1 MHLHN
6 EKDYVSAFNEKTGRY
21 VRIGK
26 DKDGKACYADAF
38 MGVFPELLDV
48 GIMGHC
54 KHGKSG
60 LCLKAGVQC
69 YQSGSEI
76 YKPNMRLEDF
86 RSIARQCS
94 GRTYQFALGGRGDPD
109 QHEYFEEI
117 LKICRENDIVPNFTT
132 SGLGMTDKTARLCK
146 EYCGA
151 VAVSWYRSEY
161 TLKAVDMLLRAGVKT
176 NIHYVISRSTIKE
189 ALLRLKDQSTELCSG
204 FPEGINAVIFLL
216 HKPRGLG
223 TKNEMITIDNEDFSA
238 FLQCIDKENF
248 PYKIGFDSCSVP
260 ALLSLAGTLPE
271 FLDTCEAARWSAY
284 ISAEMKMLPCSFCRD
299 DEGYTV
305 DLRKNTI
312 EQAWHSGEFD
322 RLRKKLRSACPDCP
336 NAGRRSYCK
345 GGCPLMPEIVI
356 CRERMK
362 TNENTN

>member
-1 MHLHN
+1 MQLHN
-6 EKDYVSAFNEKTGRY
+6 EKNYVSAFNEKTGRY

-26 DKDGKACYADAF
+26 DENGRACYSDAF

-54 KHGKSG
+54 RHGKSG

-76 YKPNMRLEDF
+76 HEPNMSLEDF
-86 RSIARQCS
+86 RSIAQQCR

-109 QHEYFEEI
+109 QHEHFEEI
-117 LKICRENDIVPNFTT
+117 LKICRENGIVPNFTT
-132 SGLGMTDKTARLCK
+132 SGFGMTEEIAKLCK
-146 EYCGA
+146 KYCGA
-151 VAVSWYRSEY
+151 AAVSWYRSDY
-161 TLKAVDMLLRAGVKT
+161 TLKAIDTLLGAGVKT
-176 NIHYVISRSTIKE
+176 NIHYVLSKSTVDE
-189 ALLRLKDQSTELCSG
+189 ALLRLQNKSESLGSG

-223 TKNEMITIDNEDFSA
+223 TREEIITNDNEA
-238 FLQCIDKENF
+238 FQALLKCIDKEKF

-284 ISAEMKMLPCSFCRD
+284 ISADMKMLPCSFCAE
-299 DEGYTV
+299 DEGHTV
-305 DLRKNTI
+305 SLRENTI
-312 EQAWHSGEFD
+312 EQAWHSGEFEKIRD
-322 RLRKKLRSACPDCP
+322 KMRSACPECP
-336 NAGRRSYCK
+336 NPGRRNYCK

-356 CRERMK
+356 CRDRVK
-362 TNENTN
+362 ANENKN

>member
-1 MHLHN
+1 MQLHN

-26 DKDGKACYADAF
+26 DENGKPNFSDAF

-60 LCLKAGVQC
+60 LCMKAGVQC

-76 YKPNMRLEDF
+76 FKLNMSLDDF
-86 RSIARQCS
+86 RNIAEQCR

-109 QHEYFEEI
+109 QHEHFEEI
-117 LKICRENDIVPNFTT
+117 LKICRENSIVPNFTT
-132 SGLGMTDKTARLCK
+132 SGLGMTDELAAICK
-146 EYCGA
+146 KYCGA
-151 VAVSWYRSEY
+151 VAVSWYRSDY
-161 TLKAVDMLLRAGVKT
+161 TLRAVEMLLRTGVKT
-176 NIHYVISRSTIKE
+176 NIHYVISKSTVKE
-189 ALLRLKDQSTELCSG
+189 ALLRLKNQCTELCSG
-204 FPEGINAVIFLL
+204 FPRGINAVIFLL

-223 TKNEMITIDNEDFSA
+223 TKNEMITMDNENFSA
-238 FLQCIDKENF
+238 FLQCIDNKEF
-248 PYKIGFDSCSVP
+248 PYKIGFDSCTVP
-260 ALLSLAGTLPE
+260 ALITLDNTVSE
-271 FLDTCEAARWSAY
+271 SLDTCEAARWSAY
-284 ISAEMKMLPCSFCRD
+284 ISADMKMLPCSFCRE

-312 EQAWHSGEFD
+312 EQAWHSGEFEKI
-322 RLRKKLRSACPDCP
+322 RERMRSACPECH
-336 NAGRRSYCK
+336 YWHLCM

-356 CRERMK
+356 CREK
-362 TNENTN
+362 VKKNEDQN

>member
-1 MHLHN
+1 MQLHN

-26 DKDGKACYADAF
+26 DENGKAVDSDPF

-76 YKPNMRLEDF
+76 YKPNMSLEDF
-86 RSIARQCS
+86 RCIAEQCR

-109 QHEYFEEI
+109 QHEHFEEI
-117 LKICRENDIVPNFTT
+117 LKICRENGIVPNFTT
-132 SGLGMTDKTARLCK
+132 SGLGMTDDIARLCK
-146 EYCGA
+146 KYCGA
-151 VAVSWYRSEY
+151 VAVSWYRSDY
-161 TLKAVDMLLRAGVKT
+161 THRAIDMLLRAGVKT
-176 NIHYVISRSTIKE
+176 NIHYVISRSTVNE
-189 ALLRLKDQSTELCSG
+189 ALLRLQKKYRQFGNG
-204 FPEGINAVIFLL
+204 FPDGINAIIFLL

-223 TKNEMITIDNEDFSA
+223 TRGEMITSDNKDFSA
-238 FLQCIDKENF
+238 FLQYIDNYTF
-248 PYKIGFDSCSVP
+248 PYKIGFDSCTVP
-260 ALLSLAGTLPE
+260 ALIGLNNTFSE
-271 FLDTCEAARWSAY
+271 SLDTCEAARWSAY
-284 ISAEMKMLPCSFCRD
+284 ISADMKMLPCSFCTE

-305 DLRKNTI
+305 DLKNNTI
-312 EQAWHSGEFD
+312 EQAWLSEEFEKI
-322 RLRKKLRSACPDCP
+322 RNKMNSACPECP
-336 NAGRRSYCK
+336 HKGFCM

-362 TNENTN
+362 NNENKN